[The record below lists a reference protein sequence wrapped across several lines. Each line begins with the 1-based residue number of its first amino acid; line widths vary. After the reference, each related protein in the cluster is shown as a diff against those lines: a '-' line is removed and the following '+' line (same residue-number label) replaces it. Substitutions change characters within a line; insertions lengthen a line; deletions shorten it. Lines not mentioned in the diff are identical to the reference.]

1 LNEYLD
7 LISEKFIDGEIDES
21 TFLEYYLTTLK
32 IEDSEND
39 TEYYTEN
46 SNTEYKTIFK
56 NAKKIYIKNV
66 NEMKKLIREA
76 DKNDYQ
82 VFNDYKEEARESIS
96 SAMRKIKDIPS
107 DTSSTIISL
116 ISKIITDLL
125 KWSIPICASFG
136 FSKIIT
142 HADAEINYYSQ
153 LLILFRKYASTD
165 AQEWKDALNGIKHR
179 YLKTLQVYTDTLD
192 SLENVYINTVKD
204 KQKSTKKKR
213 SK

>member
-1 LNEYLD
+1 MNEYLD

-46 SNTEYKTIFK
+46 SNTDYRNIFK
-56 NAKKIYIKNV
+56 KAKKVYIKNV

-76 DKNDYQ
+76 DERDYQ
-82 VFNDYKEEARESIS
+82 VFNDYKEEARETIS
-96 SAMRKIKDIPS
+96 SAMKKIKDIPS
-107 DTSSTIISL
+107 DTSSTAISL

-136 FSKIIT
+136 FAKIIS
-142 HADAEINYYSQ
+142 HANAEINYYSQ
-153 LLILFRKYASTD
+153 LLILFRKYASTN
-165 AQEWKDALNGIKHR
+165 AQEWKDALNGIKSR
-179 YLKTLQVYTDTLD
+179 YLKTLLVYTDTLD
-192 SLENVYINTVKD
+192 SLEKTYITMVKAN
-204 KQKSTKKKR
+204 QKANKT
-213 SK
+213 